1 MVLLFHFESKNVVS
15 CGVISCWGL
24 DDLCVVDG
32 LVCEDESVT
41 SIINKW
47 QITINIKLLLR
58 IYDRKNDKS
67 KKQVN

>member
-1 MVLLFHFESKNVVS
+1 MPKYLELQQLKVWFYYSIFEGINVVS

-41 SIINKW
+41 SIIN
-47 QITINIKLLLR
+47 T
-58 IYDRKNDKS
+58 
-67 KKQVN
+67 

>member
-24 DDLCVVDG
+24 NNLCVVDG

-41 SIINKW
+41 SIIN
-47 QITINIKLLLR
+47 
-58 IYDRKNDKS
+58 NDK
-67 KKQVN
+67 